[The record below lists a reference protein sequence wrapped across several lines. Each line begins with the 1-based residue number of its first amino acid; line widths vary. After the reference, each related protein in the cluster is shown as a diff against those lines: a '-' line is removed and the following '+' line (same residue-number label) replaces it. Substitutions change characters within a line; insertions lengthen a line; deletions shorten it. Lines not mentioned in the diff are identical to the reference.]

1 MFYAAGSL
9 LFAFALVAA
18 LIVIVMSFARHG
30 AQMVA
35 ALRTLSLDG
44 VHGRSR
50 VAMPSPLVPAP
61 SAGLAVRALPVR
73 PLAA

>member
-9 LFAFALVAA
+9 LFAFALAAA
-18 LIVIVMSFARHG
+18 LVVIVMSFARHG

-44 VHGRSR
+44 IHEHSR
-50 VAMPSPLVPAP
+50 VAAPSPLARTS
-61 SAGLAVRALPVR
+61 SAGFAVRVVPVR
-73 PLAA
+73 RLTA